1 MSFDFKQHPTEQVR
15 LSTQMQCP
23 DHAAARTL
31 QGFRCFDATSEKIV
45 DRLPSIIVRYRRPT
59 SPGQKPL
66 VISALDSATILSQ
79 LMYEITIRS
88 RKASH

>member
-23 DHAAARTL
+23 DHAAPRTL

-59 SPGQKPL
+59 SPGHWRPAMK
-66 VISALDSATILSQ
+66 SWET
-79 LMYEITIRS
+79 
-88 RKASH
+88 KASGDFSFG